1 MVNVYNV
8 VDEDRRAATNEWSLE
23 GEDKD
28 QFQLIGNVGRTL
40 VFRNQP
46 DYETPADANR
56 DNVYKVTVV
65 TLDGHGGR
73 GEFDVCIAVMNINE
87 EGKITL
93 RDEDGNELDQPYA
106 HGPITA
112 DLTDP
117 DGDVSVSS
125 WQWARSEDDPP
136 QSPDP
141 SDIADATSATY
152 TPTNDD
158 TSYFVSVT
166 AMYTDGAEDITAGP
180 RTAVVTAMHAVLE
193 VKDEQRPPEFPEE
206 TAMRMVAE
214 NAPSTTFVGD
224 HLPLPMDPDDP
235 TGMGLKYTLEGEDT
249 AFFELLSTNSGP
261 DDTAYNED
269 DVYSTQIRVKL
280 HDEAHDLNHEAEG
293 RNGVYEVVLKV
304 TDGSGLEDTITVAIT
319 VTDRN
324 EAPSTPMEASGE
336 APTTP
341 ANNAPEFPTTEDG
354 ARSVAENT
362 AAGENI
368 GAPVAATDDDAGDTL
383 EYTLGGADMAS
394 FDIDGATGQLMT
406 KAALDYEMP
415 ADADTDNAYEVTVT
429 ASDGNTA
436 DDATIEVTITVTDVP
451 EGSELSPYDFDDSG
465 VIEGSEVIQAVKDY
479 FADKI
484 TGPDVIAVVKLY
496 FAGRSS

>member
-1 MVNVYNV
+1 M

-46 DYETPADANR
+46 DYETPADANG

-93 RDEDGNELDQPYA
+93 RDEDGKELVQPYA

-180 RTAVVTAMHAVLE
+180 RTAVVTAAC
-193 VKDEQRPPEFPEE
+193 
-206 TAMRMVAE
+206 MRCW
-214 NAPSTTFVGD
+214 
-224 HLPLPMDPDDP
+224 
-235 TGMGLKYTLEGEDT
+235 
-249 AFFELLSTNSGP
+249 
-261 DDTAYNED
+261 
-269 DVYSTQIRVKL
+269 R
-280 HDEAHDLNHEAEG
+280 
-293 RNGVYEVVLKV
+293 
-304 TDGSGLEDTITVAIT
+304 
-319 VTDRN
+319 
-324 EAPSTPMEASGE
+324 
-336 APTTP
+336 
-341 ANNAPEFPTTEDG
+341 
-354 ARSVAENT
+354 
-362 AAGENI
+362 
-368 GAPVAATDDDAGDTL
+368 
-383 EYTLGGADMAS
+383 
-394 FDIDGATGQLMT
+394 
-406 KAALDYEMP
+406 
-415 ADADTDNAYEVTVT
+415 
-429 ASDGNTA
+429 
-436 DDATIEVTITVTDVP
+436 
-451 EGSELSPYDFDDSG
+451 
-465 VIEGSEVIQAVKDY
+465 
-479 FADKI
+479 
-484 TGPDVIAVVKLY
+484 
-496 FAGRSS
+496 